1 MAEKKKSTSKV
12 KTTAAAAPKAAKTA
26 SSPKKSTRGATKK
39 TTVETTIQTSGLTL
53 SVETVE
59 PKSTRKAPKKAVE
72 VTKKEAKSRAA
83 KATPAVAEKP
93 AKAAAKTKAPAKAT
107 PKAAE
112 KVPVKAPAKAPA
124 KAKTAKA
131 VKAEVVAEKAPAK
144 KAATKK
150 AEAKKADVKKAEVKK
165 TTAKPAAKP
174 AAKPTAKKAE
184 EKPAAAKPA
193 ARAVKAAPAAKTTK
207 KAAPEAKATKAVKA
221 AKAEKAPA
229 ETSAAKAP
237 KSRARKTTEEK
248 AAAAPVEAVKA
259 EAPATPAKSEKK
271 SRKKATA
278 KADVKAEETPVAPT
292 KEETPKATSKRRSA
306 KAKVAKE
313 VEVAAPAEKVK
324 AKRKAKAEPIV
335 EETPASV
342 PAEEAPKK
350 RSRKKAEVKA
360 EEVAA
365 PVVEAAPAEEPAPK
379 KVRRSRKKTEVEAT
393 VAPAEATVAEKPAEK
408 AEKTEE
414 KPAEKAAEKKPK
426 KERKPKATKPTKSAS
441 KKKPARSEDDD
452 EEDDDLAEFDDDGDG
467 GDFLIDDDDDG
478 DFEEIP
484 DIDDIDDIEE
494 DEGEEDSSEEE
505 ENDQPTPRKRSRRS
519 KKKDAKALLGG
530 YGTQEESNEDRR
542 TKLYELIRMGRERG
556 YVTYGEI
563 NDNLPTSLVDD
574 DAIESIV
581 QILGNLNIP
590 VFETT
595 PDDDTLAMLGSDS
608 VASEDDADAEVEA
621 AYSTVDSEFGRTT
634 DPVRIYMR
642 EMGSVELLKR
652 EDEIEI
658 SKRIEDGLKHMVL
671 AISRCPVTVA
681 AIVDSSHEIRDGATP
696 IDDIVDG
703 IVTTDDMGNVVGHNE
718 DETDMGASAMTAGQ
732 LEILRDKSLEI
743 FDRVEEKLKALR
755 ELAEKDGYEA
765 KSLDPI
771 KDDIQQE
778 LMSVRF
784 TAKAADKL
792 CEVLRATVEEIRVY
806 QKTLYDEMVRR
817 IGIDR
822 KWFIEHFEAQ
832 ASDASW
838 FDAAVKEFP
847 QHQEKLEF
855 VRATALE
862 AIRQVGEIEKRCSM
876 RVKEVFEIYRQMTAG
891 EAQAR
896 NAKRE
901 MTEANL
907 RLVISI
913 AKKYTNRGLQFLDLI
928 QEGNVG
934 LMKAV
939 DKFEYRRGYKFSTYA
954 TWWIRQA
961 ITRSIADQAR
971 TIRIP
976 VHMIETINR
985 MNRITRQVLQE
996 TGVEP
1001 DSRRLAEM
1009 MEMPEDKILK
1019 IMKIAKEPI
1028 SMETP
1033 IGDDDDSHLG
1043 DFLEDTQTE
1052 LPSEAIHSTSLQET
1066 VHQVLDSL
1074 SPREAKVLRM
1084 RFGIEMQSDHTLEEV
1099 GKQFDV
1105 TRERIRQIETKA
1117 LRKLRHPSRAD
1128 KLKSF
1133 IVPDHKD

>member
-12 KTTAAAAPKAAKTA
+12 KTNAAAAPKAAKTA

-39 TTVETTIQTSGLTL
+39 AAAETTIKTSGLTL

-59 PKSTRKAPKKAVE
+59 PKSTRKASKKAAE
-72 VTKKEAKSRAA
+72 VTKKEAKSRAT

-93 AKAAAKTKAPAKAT
+93 AKAAAKTKAPAKAA
-107 PKAAE
+107 PKAS
-112 KVPVKAPAKAPA
+112 AKAPA
-124 KAKTAKA
+124 KAKATKT
-131 VKAEVVAEKAPAK
+131 VKAEVVAEKPAAK
-144 KAATKK
+144 KAAPKK
-150 AEAKKADVKKAEVKK
+150 AEAKKAEVKKAAVKPAAK
-165 TTAKPAAKP
+165 TTAKAAPKVAAKTAKATKAP
-174 AAKPTAKKAE
+174 AKPTQKTE

-193 ARAVKAAPAAKTTK
+193 ARA
-207 KAAPEAKATKAVKA
+207 
-221 AKAEKAPA
+221 
-229 ETSAAKAP
+229 
-237 KSRARKTTEEK
+237 
-248 AAAAPVEAVKA
+248 
-259 EAPATPAKSEKK
+259 
-271 SRKKATA
+271 A
-278 KADVKAEETPVAPT
+278 KADVKVEEVLVAPA
-292 KEETPKATSKRRSA
+292 KEEAPKATAKRRSA
-306 KAKVAKE
+306 KAKAVEE

-324 AKRKAKAEPIV
+324 AKRKAKAEPAQAV
-335 EETPASV
+335 V
-342 PAEEAPKK
+342 EEAPAEVAPKK
-350 RSRKKAEVKA
+350 ARRSRKKAEV
-360 EEVAA
+360 
-365 PVVEAAPAEEPAPK
+365 
-379 KVRRSRKKTEVEAT
+379 EAT
-393 VAPAEATVAEKPAEK
+393 TAPAEAVVAEKPAEK
-408 AEKTEE
+408 AEEKVAEE
-414 KPAEKAAEKKPK
+414 KPAAKEKKPK
-426 KERKPKATKPTKSAS
+426 KERKPKATKPAKSS
-441 KKKPARSEDDD
+441 GKKKPARSEED

-478 DFEEIP
+478 DFEDIP
-484 DIDDIDDIEE
+484 DIDDIDDIDE
-494 DEGEEDSSEEE
+494 DEGEDDSSEEE
-505 ENDQPTPRKRSRRS
+505 ENDEPTPRKRSRRS

-681 AIVDSSHEIRDGATP
+681 AIVESSHDICDGATP
-696 IDDIVDG
+696 IDDVVDG

-732 LEILRDKSLEI
+732 LEVLRDKSLEI

-838 FDAAVKEFP
+838 FDTAVKEFP